1 VPLSNFVPRG
11 FGFVHHSIAIL
22 YHEVPNPNI
31 TIRNFLIAVCTPGAG
46 WHGGTRL
53 ARWHLR
59 VGYHT
64 EAASLFIRIPKDANN
79 ALRLMLYAQFAGE
92 NETNQQ
98 VLKYWGDGR
107 ETRQADLLYIGE
119 KMRKKQEELLRPLL
133 VRHPCSHHHHPAM

>member
-1 VPLSNFVPRG
+1 MNVSEPDGDFARAMNEPDDSKPDD
-11 FGFVHHSIAIL
+11 SDTDSDS
-22 YHEVPNPNI
+22 HEEANRI
-31 TIRNFLIAVCTPGAG
+31 STFYTGIYG
-46 WHGGTRL
+46 W
-53 ARWHLR
+53 A
-59 VGYHT
+59 YHT
-64 EAASLFIRIPKDANN
+64 ETASLFIRIPKDANN